1 MVPKTTNSNRP
12 ALAPDK
18 YPQGDF
24 FICDVA
30 DAVLKDIS
38 QEMEHPFY
46 SLSKKPDTTIRRYE
60 HNGNWIE
67 IRPDIGGAATIY
79 DKDILIFAI
88 SQLVAKKNRG
98 EEISRTVRINSKDL
112 LIFTQRGTSGR
123 DYMALQ
129 DSLDRLQGTKI
140 RTNIQTGDEE
150 EWRAFNLIDEAGIR
164 RKNGMDGRLLWCDI
178 TISNWMFQAVENTH
192 VLTLHPDYFRLRKPI
207 ERRVYELGRKHCGRK
222 DKFTISVDLI
232 HKKSGSK
239 GTKKRFKQAL
249 KEIAERNSLP
259 DYALE
264 IDELNNDV
272 IFINRKKWWEDK
284 KQPERRPFIQNP
296 DDTYAKAKVFTGG
309 RDVYAWESDWV
320 NHWIDTGCPPLNDP
334 DKAFLGFCRNRYAR
348 MKQRI

>member
-1 MVPKTTNSNRP
+1 MVPKNTNNHELDLIP
-12 ALAPDK
+12 EK

-30 DAVLKDIS
+30 DAVLKDID

-46 SLSKKPDTTIRRYE
+46 SLSKKPDLTIRRYE

-88 SQLVAKKNRG
+88 SQLIAKQNRG
-98 EEISRTVRINSKDL
+98 EPISRTVRINSKDL
-112 LIFTQRGTSGR
+112 LIFTNRGTSGR

-150 EWRAFNLIDEAGIR
+150 EWRAFGLIDEAGIR
-164 RKNGMDGRLLWCDI
+164 RKNGIDGRLLWCDI
-178 TISNWMFQAVENTH
+178 TLSNWIFQAVEKTS
-192 VLTLHPDYFRLRKPI
+192 VLTLHPEYFRLRKPI

-222 DKFTISVDLI
+222 EDFKISLELI

-249 KEIAERNSLP
+249 KGIAERNNLP
-259 DYALE
+259 DYVIEL
-264 IDELNNDV
+264 DEGTNEV
-272 IFINRKKWWEDK
+272 TFINRKKWWVNK
-284 KQPERRPFIQNP
+284 KRPEQLALIKNP
-296 DDTYAKAKVFTGG
+296 DVTYEKARVYAG
-309 RDVYAWESDWV
+309 RQDVKAWESDWV
-320 NHWIDTGCPPLNDP
+320 NHWIDTGCPALQDP

-348 MKQRI
+348 TKQKM

>member
-1 MVPKTTNSNRP
+1 MVPKTTKNDEKQLSPLR
-12 ALAPDK
+12 

-30 DAVLKDIS
+30 DAVLKDIT

-46 SLSKKPDTTIRRYE
+46 SLSKKPDTTVRRYE

-88 SQLVAKKNRG
+88 SQLMAKKNRG
-98 EEISRTVRINSKDL
+98 EAISRTVRINSKDL
-112 LIFTQRGTSGR
+112 LIFTNRGTSGR

-164 RKNGMDGRLLWCDI
+164 RKNGIDGRLLWCDI
-178 TISNWMFQAVENTH
+178 TLSNWMYQAVENTS

-207 ERRVYELGRKHCGRK
+207 ERRIYELGRKHCGRK
-222 DKFTISVDLI
+222 DEHPISIDLI
-232 HKKSGSK
+232 YKKSGSR

-259 DYALE
+259 DYAIE
-264 IDELNNDV
+264 IDELNDKM

-284 KQPERRPFIQNP
+284 KLTERRPYIQNP
-296 DDTYAKAKVFTGG
+296 DETYEKARSYTLGQ
-309 RDVYAWESDWV
+309 DVYAWESDWIT
-320 NHWIDTGCPPLNDP
+320 HWIDTGCPPLTDP
-334 DKAFLGFCRNRYAR
+334 DKAFIGFCRNRYAR
-348 MKQRI
+348 TKQGI